1 MSRAER
7 QPPISKRN
15 SYNGPRCCEGV
26 EEKDTLECHP
36 LEDDED
42 RSASCA
48 SRRWASPFALC
59 AGLRVSALGFAED
72 EDRSALG
79 FALSSSSH
87 SLRFL
92 LLDHAPFGV
101 MHASGPPQHW

>member
-26 EEKDTLECHP
+26 EEKDTLEIHP

-48 SRRWASPFALC
+48 PPAAVGVAF
-59 AGLRVSALGFAED
+59 
-72 EDRSALG
+72 
-79 FALSSSSH
+79 SSH

-92 LLDHAPFGV
+92 FLSHAPFGV
-101 MHASGPPQHW
+101 MYASGPPQHW

>member
-26 EEKDTLECHP
+26 GEKDTLEIHP

-48 SRRWASPFALC
+48 PPAAVVWAMRR
-59 AGLRVSALGFAED
+59 LG
-72 EDRSALG
+72 
-79 FALSSSSH
+79 
-87 SLRFL
+87 
-92 LLDHAPFGV
+92 
-101 MHASGPPQHW
+101 

>member
-1 MSRAER
+1 MSRGER

-26 EEKDTLECHP
+26 EEVDTLEIHP

-48 SRRWASPFALC
+48 PPAAASSARPL
-59 AGLRVSALGFAED
+59 GLVRAFLF
-72 EDRSALG
+72 
-79 FALSSSSH
+79 LS
-87 SLRFL
+87 
-92 LLDHAPFGV
+92 HAPFGV
-101 MHASGPPQHW
+101 MYASGPPQHW